1 MASSLSRSFIN
12 ELRKSADNR
21 TVDSNDYATQCEYI
35 RYLIRHDMEV
45 GMTLNHVLTGLDD
58 IKQSQMSEK
67 SILDIVD
74 ES

>member
-1 MASSLSRSFIN
+1 
-12 ELRKSADNR
+12 
-21 TVDSNDYATQCEYI
+21 
-35 RYLIRHDMEV
+35 
-45 GMTLNHVLTGLDD
+45 MTLNHVLTGLDD

>member
-21 TVDSNDYATQCEYI
+21 TVDSNNYATQCEYL
-35 RYLIRHDMEV
+35 RYLIRHDMET
-45 GMTLNHVLTGLDD
+45 GTTLNHVLAGLVD
-58 IKQSQMSEK
+58 IKQGRMSDK
-67 SILDIVD
+67 SILDIAD

>member
-35 RYLIRHDMEV
+35 RDLIRHDMEV

-58 IKQSQMSEK
+58 IKQGQMSEK